1 MKIPAAVFNEFDQA
15 RQDMLVKFR
24 RMICM
29 DAETAIVEA
38 HATEEVLRGLL
49 LLEGA
54 LEE

>member
-15 RQDMLVKFR
+15 LQEMLVRFHRLAKFDPDR
-24 RMICM
+24 
-29 DAETAIVEA
+29 AAQEA
-38 HATEEVLRGLL
+38 MATVQMMHEYL